1 MESWKEFYALHKE
14 EIDPLLDE
22 YETRLMSIKN
32 QDDFNLFLDYRD
44 EVLGGDLTTVQ
55 RNAIQTMN
63 GSLKMMGYMFPE
75 GKA

>member
-1 MESWKEFYALHKE
+1 MLEFLKNG
-14 EIDPLLDE
+14 IDPLLDE

-55 RNAIQTMN
+55 RSAIQTMN
-63 GSLKMMGYMFPE
+63 GSLKMMGYIFPK